1 VHSAAAIEAVF
12 RGERARVLA
21 TTIRVTNGD
30 FELAEE
36 AVQDAFT
43 AALARWPLEGTP
55 DEPRGWLV
63 AVARHKAIDAIRRRS
78 KLREIVAATH
88 EPPATIAGDPVAVP
102 DDRLRLIYTCCH
114 PALAA
119 EAQIALTLR
128 TLGGLTTEEI
138 ARAFLTTPATMA
150 QRLVRAKSKIKDAG
164 IPYEIPEAAQLAER
178 TAAVM
183 AVVYLIFNEGYAA
196 TAGDAWIRRDLCR
209 EAIRL
214 GRLVAELTG
223 APDALGLV
231 ALMLLH
237 DARRDART
245 DARGDLVLLEDQD
258 RGRWDHAQIAEA
270 LALVPIALRGGPG
283 PYGVQAAIAAL
294 HASAPR
300 AADTDW
306 RQIAALFDEL
316 MRRQPSPIVALN
328 HAVAI
333 AMWRGPDAGL
343 VLVDQLAGELADYHL
358 WHAAKAD
365 LLRRLGRLRDA
376 ARAYRAAIAR
386 VGSAP
391 ERRFLES
398 RLAEVLGAEQTSER
412 QTGHAEDRTNAQ
424 PSKAT
429 NE

>member
-1 VHSAAAIEAVF
+1 VQTAAAIEAVF
-12 RGERARVLA
+12 RRERARVLA
-21 TTIRVTNGD
+21 TTIRITHGD
-30 FELAEE
+30 FDLAEE
-36 AVQDAFT
+36 AVQDAF
-43 AALARWPLEGTP
+43 AAAIARWPGEGTP

-63 AVARHKAIDAIRRRS
+63 AVARNKAVDAIRRRV
-78 KLREIVAATH
+78 KLRDIVAG
-88 EPPATIAGDPVAVP
+88 EPVTDAAGAAELVAVP

-114 PALAA
+114 PALAT

-128 TLGGLTTEEI
+128 TLGGLTTDEI
-138 ARAFLTTPATMA
+138 ARAFLTSPVTMA
-150 QRLVRAKSKIKDAG
+150 QRLVRAKSKIRDAG
-164 IPYEIPEAAQLAER
+164 IPYEVPEASQLPER
-178 TAAVM
+178 TGAVM

-223 APDALGLV
+223 DPEARGLV

-245 DARGDLVLLEDQD
+245 DERGDVVLLEDQD
-258 RGRWDHAQIAEA
+258 RTRWDHAQIAEA
-270 LALVPIALRGGPG
+270 LALVPDALRGGPG
-283 PYGVQAAIAAL
+283 PYSLQAAIAAL

-316 MRRQPSPIVALN
+316 ARRQPTPIVALN
-328 HAVAI
+328 RAVAI
-333 AMWRGPDAGL
+333 AMWQGPEAGL
-343 VLVDQLAGELADYHL
+343 PLIEELAGELADYHL

-365 LLRRLGRLRDA
+365 LLRRLGRHREA
-376 ARAYRAAIAR
+376 AAAYRAALAH

-398 RLAEVLGAEQTSER
+398 RLAEVER
-412 QTGHAEDRTNAQ
+412 A
-424 PSKAT
+424 
-429 NE
+429 